1 MIKGTRCGF
10 EQRLR
15 LARVN
20 LPVRSPPGLSRKVEL
35 VIMMMQLVKIKV
47 SEYVL
52 YLSKCRHLDLPNLHL
67 PAFKGNCDDEVYGNN
82 DYS

>member
-20 LPVRSPPGLSRKVEL
+20 LPLRSPPGLSRKV
-35 VIMMMQLVKIKV
+35 VGHNDDAAGQVF
-47 SEYVL
+47 EYLL

-67 PAFKGNCDDEVYGNN
+67 PTFKGNCDDEVYGNN